1 MLPARKEVGDD
12 VSLSARAA
20 QVLGDVLRATTPVR
34 VAEIA
39 ARAGVSERTIKT
51 DVNRARTWLENR
63 GFALSSAGARGIWVN
78 CTDEERAM
86 LLADVRPT
94 TLEADQRGRRVIL
107 CVTLLTAAQPLS
119 ITGMAEELGVARNTV
134 LHDLA
139 DLEAE
144 LETFDI
150 VFERSRLGLTAVGHR
165 PRRLLALDQVL
176 RADLGYDDLAWLTR
190 LVSDP
195 TALDLHGV
203 SPGIRLLFERVPNA
217 AASAAC
223 IGRVTERLTERFAPP
238 GDIAIGG
245 MLLRLALV
253 QVVPHPPAR
262 PVVEHTDELRQ
273 IIVESVNELQH
284 ATGAVLDQDDVD
296 FVFQEA
302 ALVAAASEVPHGQ
315 LRSDSVTVTARG
327 LIDRVDALLQ
337 AELADDE
344 SLLRGLT
351 GHLSDRFAKLRNA
364 IIEPNVIVHEVLVQY
379 ADIYRA
385 VEEACR
391 DYLELSQADLSFL
404 AVHFAAAYER
414 YLNRPRVRTLIV
426 CATGRGVATLIGLL
440 VQSRFPPIEIVRTT
454 SMFEVQ
460 QGGVADVDLVI
471 STFPV
476 TVGKPTAVIRSVPTS
491 RDFDAI
497 QEKLE
502 QVFQIR
508 SAQVQSAPRGKIE
521 LGSSYPSLIT
531 MGMSLNREVREAAQA
546 PLSTDAADG
555 LLVHCLLLAERIQA
569 GRQYQSATEESVGDE
584 ALRNRIQSVFDARE
598 LVITES
604 ELQAIAAYFTYQEES

>member
-1 MLPARKEVGDD
+1 M
-12 VSLSARAA
+12 SLSARAA

-34 VAEIA
+34 LAEIA
-39 ARAGVSERTIKT
+39 ARTGVSERTVKT

-63 GFALSSAGARGIWVN
+63 GFTLSSAGTRGIWVN
-78 CTDEERAM
+78 CTEEERAA
-86 LLADVRPT
+86 LLAEVRPT
-94 TLEADQRGRRVIL
+94 TMEADQRGRRVIL
-107 CVTLLTAAQPLS
+107 CCMLLTATQPLS
-119 ITGMAEELGVARNTV
+119 ITGVAEELGVARNTV

-150 VFERSRLGLTAVGHR
+150 SFERSRLGLTAVGGR
-165 PRRLLALDQVL
+165 AKRLLALDQVL
-176 RADLGYDDLAWLTR
+176 RANLGYDDLAWLTT

-195 TALDLHGV
+195 TKVNLDEV
-203 SPGIRLLFERVPNA
+203 SPGIRLLFERVANPV
-217 AASAAC
+217 ASAAC
-223 IGRVTERLTERFAPP
+223 IGKVTERLTQRFAAP

-245 MLLRLALV
+245 MLLRLVLV
-253 QVVPHPPAR
+253 QVVPHPGIQPI
-262 PVVEHTDELRQ
+262 VEQNDELRR
-273 IIVESVNELQH
+273 IIVESVHEFTRK
-284 ATGAVLDQDDVD
+284 TGVGLDQDDVE

-302 ALVAAASEVPHGQ
+302 ALVAAASELHDGQ
-315 LRSDSVTVTARG
+315 SRNDSVSIAARG

-344 SLLRGLT
+344 TLLNGLT

-364 IIEPNVIVHEVLVQY
+364 IIEPNVIVHEVLTQY

-391 DYLELSQADLSFL
+391 DYLDLSKADLSFL

-476 TVGKPTAVIRSVPTS
+476 TVGKPTAVIRSVPTA

-497 QEKLE
+497 EEKLS

-508 SAQVQSAPRGKIE
+508 SAQVQSAPRSKID

-531 MGMSLNREVREAAQA
+531 TGLSLNREVIEAAQL
-546 PLSTDAADG
+546 PLLGDAAEG

-569 GRQYQSATEESVGDE
+569 DRQYQTVAGDPPFPSGLLDRVRAVFE
-584 ALRNRIQSVFDARE
+584 ARG
-598 LVITES
+598 LVITQS
-604 ELQAIAAYFTYQEES
+604 ELQAIVAYFTYQEES